1 MSRITKFDNGL
12 KIVTEEMPQ
21 AASVTIG
28 VFVGVGSRDEAA
40 GQYGASHFMEHLA
53 FKGTDDLS
61 ARELA
66 ISVDSFGGDM
76 NAFTTKEVT
85 SFQLRLLGEAM
96 EMGVDILGRILMSP
110 SLNSFDIDSER
121 SVIIEEISMANDEPS
136 DLVHEQLSEAIYS
149 GHPLGREVLGTKE
162 SIIAMDRSIISEF
175 FSTYY
180 GPNNMVVSAA
190 GSLDHDFLVDRFGS
204 TLGAMPLGKVPIRSE
219 PQIQFSQPVIIER
232 DMEQVHVAMAY
243 PGIRRGDPRRW
254 SLSVLDQVLGGGL
267 SSRLF
272 QMLRE
277 ESGLCYSIYSD
288 RVSYQDSGYVGIY
301 FATSAAQLGT
311 ALELVDSVISSVVA
325 RGINEEELI
334 VAKRYIR
341 AQLLLAREDS
351 NSVMSQ
357 MGSLVVSGQRIKPIE
372 EILAEVERVSVNDV
386 WELAQQLLNSPRQI
400 SAVGPVPSEIFS

>member
-1 MSRITKFDNGL
+1 MSQITTFDNGL
-12 KIVTEEMPQ
+12 QIVTEEMPH

-28 VFVGVGSRDEAA
+28 VFVGVGSRDEAS
-40 GQYGASHFMEHLA
+40 GQYGASHFLEHLA

-76 NAFTTKEVT
+76 NAFTTKEIT

-96 EMGVDILGRILMSP
+96 EMGVDILGRILTSP
-110 SLNSFDIDSER
+110 SLNPLDIDSER
-121 SVIIEEISMANDEPS
+121 SVILEEIAMANDEPS
-136 DLVHEQLSEAIYS
+136 DLVHEQLSATIYS
-149 GHPLGREVLGTKE
+149 DHPLGREVLGSKE

-190 GSLDHDFLVDRFGS
+190 GSLDHDFLVERFGS
-204 TLGAMPLGKVPIRSE
+204 TLGAMPLGKVPIRHE
-219 PQIQFSQPVIIER
+219 PEIQFSQPVVIER
-232 DMEQVHVAMAY
+232 DMEQVHVSMAY
-243 PGIRRGDPRRW
+243 PGLRRGDPRRW
-254 SLSVLDQVLGGGL
+254 SLSILDQVLGGGL

-272 QMLRE
+272 QLLRE

-288 RVSYQDSGYVGIY
+288 RVSYQDSGYMGVY
-301 FATSAAQLGT
+301 FATAAGQLGT
-311 ALELVDSVISSVVA
+311 ALELVDSVIASIVA
-325 RGINEEELI
+325 RGIDDEELI
-334 VAKRYIR
+334 VAKRYMR

-357 MGSLVVSGQRIKPIE
+357 MGSLLVSGQRIKPTE
-372 EILAEVERVSVNDV
+372 EILAEVERVGVNDV
-386 WELAQQLLNSPRQI
+386 WELAQQLLSSPRQI
-400 SAVGPVPSEIFS
+400 SAVGPVPSQIFS